1 MTIILFLIET
11 SYSNIL
17 RCNYLK
23 NEKYFH
29 DFFFLHFL
37 NLDSILN
44 SLKKKMT
51 FIADVFLNLRT
62 PKNVVR

>member
-1 MTIILFLIET
+1 MQLSKKRNT
-11 SYSNIL
+11 SSQ
-17 RCNYLK
+17 
-23 NEKYFH
+23 
-29 DFFFLHFL
+29 FFLHFR

-51 FIADVFLNLRT
+51 FIGDVFLNLQT